1 MQAVFPKYQQ
11 TTQLLAQQRENATLT
26 FLWCSVKPDRTS
38 QKVKSMPTTTFHFL
52 FIVRLLPGCIAAQ
65 VPVHLTHAAVCHRH
79 ASYRQIQSAREEPST
94 PAALRSFPLCV
105 EITSLCGDRG
115 KNPVLVKCRSPPAA
129 SPPSIFLLS
138 HPRLQSTII
147 SASNSPE
154 GKQTFKKFPITRQ
167 AKPIFLSMQLT
178 APTFTII

>member
-1 MQAVFPKYQQ
+1 MQAVFPKCQN
-11 TTQLLAQQRENATLT
+11 TNATLT
-26 FLWCSVKPDRTS
+26 FLWCSVKPDRAS
-38 QKVKSMPTTTFHFL
+38 QKVKSMPTTTTFHFL

-65 VPVHLTHAAVCHRH
+65 VPVHLTHAAVCHRR
-79 ASYRQIQSAREEPST
+79 ASYRQIQSAQEELST

-105 EITSLCGDRG
+105 QITSLCGDRG
-115 KNPVLVKCRSPPAA
+115 KNPVLVKRRPPPAA

-147 SASNSPE
+147 SASNTPE